1 MKTLKSNDGQIVE
14 ILTRREQQIAEHV
27 ARGLTNRQIGA
38 ECGISPETV
47 KRHLASIYSKLA
59 TRGRVGLAVHVLR
72 MRGALE
78 TSHRHDSPGVVGGSS
93 PASTMNQP
101 LT

>member
-1 MKTLKSNDGQIVE
+1 MKTFKGNDGQILE
-14 ILTRREQQIAEHV
+14 TLTGREQQIAEHV

-59 TRGRVGLAVHVLR
+59 MRGRLGLAIHVLR
-72 MRGALE
+72 TRGE
-78 TSHRHDSPGVVGGSS
+78 FESHDHDRPVVVGGSS
-93 PASTMNQP
+93 PASTMNHP